1 MTHPTTRRDLFKLG
15 AGAVAG
21 GLASAAA
28 VPSTALAADDV
39 AAGFGDLKI
48 TKVTTFK
55 LECEL
60 ERAFGASVS
69 VPLSKTRDALLVKI
83 ETNAGHV
90 GWGESSPISGA
101 RATIDKFLAP
111 RLIGQNPMEYRK
123 LWRSLWGPNFGNGL
137 ATGAV
142 EMAINDIRGKALG
155 MPVAEV
161 FGGRFREKIPVY
173 VSALDYV
180 EGIPIEK
187 WYPMRAEKMVKQG
200 HRAIK
205 MRLGR
210 YPVAREIK
218 VVQTIRK
225 VVGPDVKLMADGNGA
240 YTMGNALKMAHY
252 LRTYDF
258 EFLEEPMP
266 QRSNNYPGYAKLREK
281 MPLPLAGG
289 EALDSR
295 EAAKAL
301 IDRQAFDIIQPDA
314 SLCGGIGE
322 VVFISELANL
332 SGVRCYPH
340 CWGADIVIAATVQTL
355 ALVPDPHFGL
365 PTDMPYL
372 ELDQSENP
380 WREGLAKGQIE
391 VKDGYVTVPRRPGL
405 GIEVDEKLVR
415 KYAV

>member
-1 MTHPTTRRDLFKLG
+1 MTQPTSRRDLLKLG

-21 GLASAAA
+21 GLAAASPAAA
-28 VPSTALAADDV
+28 RADDDDR
-39 AAGFGDLKI
+39 AKWPDLKI
-48 TKVTTFK
+48 KKVTSYL

-60 ERAFGASVS
+60 KRAFGASVS
-69 VPLSKTRDALLVKI
+69 VPLAKTRDALLVKI
-83 ETNAGHV
+83 ETNTGLV
-90 GWGESSPISGA
+90 GWGETSPISGA
-101 RATIDKFLAP
+101 RGTIDKFLAP
-111 RLIGQNPMEYRK
+111 RLIGQNPLEYRR

-155 MPVAEV
+155 MPVAEL
-161 FGGRFREKIPVY
+161 FGGRFRDRIPVY

-180 EGIPIEK
+180 EGIDIEK
-187 WYPMRAEKMVKQG
+187 WYPMRAEKMVKAG
-200 HRAIK
+200 HKAIK

-210 YPVAREIK
+210 HSVAREVK
-218 VVQTIRK
+218 VVQSIRRA
-225 VVGPDVKLMADGNGA
+225 VGPDIKLMADGNGA

-252 LRTYDF
+252 LRAYDF

-266 QRSNNYPGYAKLREK
+266 QRSNNYPGYARLREK

-301 IDRQAFDIIQPDA
+301 IDRRAFDIIQPDA

-322 VVFISELANL
+322 VLFISELANL

-365 PTDMPYL
+365 PTDTPYL

>member
-1 MTHPTTRRDLFKLG
+1 MPQRSSRRELLKIG
-15 AGAVAG
+15 AGVVAG
-21 GLASAAA
+21 GLAAATPA
-28 VPSTALAADDV
+28 TARDDDP
-39 AAGFGDLKI
+39 AKWPDLKI
-48 TKVTTFK
+48 SKVTSYL
-55 LECEL
+55 LECKL
-60 ERAFGASVS
+60 KRAFGASVS

-83 ETNAGHV
+83 ETDAGLV
-90 GWGESSPISGA
+90 GWGETSPISGA
-101 RATIDKFLAP
+101 RGTIDKFLAP
-111 RLIGQNPMEYRK
+111 RLIGRNPLEYRK
-123 LWRSLWGPNFGNGL
+123 LWRSLWGSNFGNGL

-187 WYPMRAEKMVKQG
+187 WYPMRAEKMVKAG

-210 YPVAREIK
+210 YPVEREFK
-218 VVQTIRK
+218 VVQSIRK
-225 VVGPDVKLMADGNGA
+225 AVGPGIKLMADGNGA
-240 YTMGNALKMAHY
+240 YTMGNALKMAQH
-252 LRTYDF
+252 LRALDF

-266 QRSNNYPGYAKLREK
+266 QRSNNYPGYDVLREK

-289 EALDSR
+289 EDLDSR

-301 IDRQAFDIIQPDA
+301 IDRRAFDIIQPDA

-332 SGVRCYPH
+332 SGIRCYPH

-365 PTDMPYL
+365 PTDTPYL

-380 WREGLAKGQIE
+380 WREGLAKGQIK

>member
-1 MTHPTTRRDLFKLG
+1 MPVATNRRDLLKLG
-15 AGAVAG
+15 AGTVT
-21 GLASAAA
+21 ASWAAA
-28 VPSTALAADDV
+28 AGTSRAAQGADDGAV
-39 AAGFGDLKI
+39 NWPKIKI
-48 TKVTTFK
+48 TKVTTYL

-69 VPLSKTRDALLVKI
+69 VPLDKKRDALLVKL
-83 ETNAGHV
+83 ETDSGLV
-90 GWGESSPISGA
+90 GWGETSPINGA
-101 RATIDKFLAP
+101 RGTIDKFLAP
-111 RLIGQNPMEYRK
+111 RLIGRNPLEYRA
-123 LWRSLWGPNFGNGL
+123 LWRSLWGANFGNGL
-137 ATGAV
+137 AVGAV
-142 EMAINDIRGKALG
+142 EMAINDLRGKALG
-155 MPVAEV
+155 MPVAEL
-161 FGGRFREKIPVY
+161 FGGRFRDTIPVY

-180 EGIPIEK
+180 EGIAIEE
-187 WYPMRAEKMVKQG
+187 WYPRRAEKMVAAG
-200 HRAIK
+200 HKAIK

-210 YPVAREIK
+210 YSVKRESK
-218 VVQTIRK
+218 VVQAVRRA
-225 VVGPDVKLMADGNGA
+225 VGPDIKLMADGNGA
-240 YTMGNALKMAHY
+240 YTMANALKMAHY
-252 LRTYDF
+252 LRTFDF

-266 QRSNNYPGYAKLREK
+266 QRSNNYPGYDVLREK

-301 IDRQAFDIIQPDA
+301 IDRRAFDIIQPDA
-314 SLCGGIGE
+314 SLCGGMGE
-322 VVFISELANL
+322 VVFISELAQL

-365 PTDMPYL
+365 PTDTPFL

-391 VKDGYVTVPRRPGL
+391 VQDGFVRVPRKPGL
-405 GIEVDEKLVR
+405 GITVDEELVQ

>member
-1 MTHPTTRRDLFKLG
+1 MTTHASRRDLLKLG

-21 GLASAAA
+21 GLAAATPA
-28 VPSTALAADDV
+28 VARAEEDDR
-39 AAGFGDLKI
+39 ARWPNLKI
-48 TKVTTFK
+48 TKVTSFL

-83 ETNAGHV
+83 ETDAGLV
-90 GWGESSPISGA
+90 GWGETSPISGA
-101 RATIDKFLAP
+101 RSTIDKFLAP
-111 RLIGQNPMEYRK
+111 RLIGQNPLEYRK

-155 MPVAEV
+155 MPVAEL
-161 FGGRFREKIPVY
+161 FGGRFRDKIPVY

-180 EGIPIEK
+180 EGIDIEK
-187 WYPMRAEKMVKQG
+187 WYPMRAEKMVKAG
-200 HRAIK
+200 HKAIK

-210 YPVAREIK
+210 YSVAREVK
-218 VVQTIRK
+218 VVKSIRK
-225 VVGPDVKLMADGNGA
+225 AVGPDIKLMADGNGA
-240 YTMGNALKMAHY
+240 YTMGNALKMAHH
-252 LRTYDF
+252 LRDYGF

-266 QRSNNYPGYAKLREK
+266 QRSNNYPGYDRLREK

-301 IDRQAFDIIQPDA
+301 IDRKAFDIIQPDA

-365 PTDMPYL
+365 PTDTPYL

-380 WREGLAKGQIE
+380 WREGLAKGQIK

>member
-1 MTHPTTRRDLFKLG
+1 MTHPTSRRDLFKLG

-21 GLASAAA
+21 GLASAATA
-28 VPSTALAADDV
+28 PSTALATLAADNV
-39 AAGFGDLKI
+39 AAAFAGLKI
-48 TKVTTFK
+48 TRVTTFK

-60 ERAFGASVS
+60 ERAFGVSVS
-69 VPLSKTRDALLVKI
+69 VPLSKTREALLVKI

-123 LWRSLWGPNFGNGL
+123 LWRSLWGSNFGNGL

-187 WYPMRAEKMVKQG
+187 WYPMRAEKMVQQG

-210 YPVAREIK
+210 YPIAREIK

-240 YTMGNALKMAHY
+240 YTMGNALK
-252 LRTYDF
+252 
-258 EFLEEPMP
+258 
-266 QRSNNYPGYAKLREK
+266 
-281 MPLPLAGG
+281 
-289 EALDSR
+289 
-295 EAAKAL
+295 
-301 IDRQAFDIIQPDA
+301 
-314 SLCGGIGE
+314 
-322 VVFISELANL
+322 
-332 SGVRCYPH
+332 
-340 CWGADIVIAATVQTL
+340 
-355 ALVPDPHFGL
+355 
-365 PTDMPYL
+365 
-372 ELDQSENP
+372 
-380 WREGLAKGQIE
+380 
-391 VKDGYVTVPRRPGL
+391 
-405 GIEVDEKLVR
+405 
-415 KYAV
+415 

>member
-1 MTHPTTRRDLFKLG
+1 MTQPTSRRDLLKLG

-21 GLASAAA
+21 GLAAATPVA
-28 VPSTALAADDV
+28 VRADDDDV
-39 AAGFGDLKI
+39 AAVPDLKI
-48 TKVTTFK
+48 TRVTTFH

-69 VPLSKTRDALLVKI
+69 VPLDKTRTALLVKI

-90 GWGESSPISGA
+90 GWGETSPISGA
-101 RATIDKFLAP
+101 QATIDTVLGPK
-111 RLIGQNPMEYRK
+111 LIGQNPMEYRR

-142 EMAINDIRGKALG
+142 DIALNDIRGKVLG
-155 MPVAEV
+155 LPVAEV
-161 FGGRFREKIPVY
+161 FGGRFREKVPVY

-187 WYPMRAEKMVKQG
+187 YYPARAEKMIKQG

-210 YPVAREIK
+210 FPVAREARVIK
-218 VVQTIRK
+218 KIRK
-225 VVGPDVKLMADGNGA
+225 IVGPDVKLMADGNGA
-240 YTMGNALKMAHY
+240 YTMGNALKMADHMAD
-252 LRTYDF
+252 LDF

-266 QRSNNYPGYAKLREK
+266 QRSNNSPGYERLREK

-289 EALDSR
+289 EAVDSR
-295 EAAKAL
+295 DAAHAL
-301 IDRQAFDIIQPDA
+301 LTRRAFDIIQPDA

-322 VVFISELANL
+322 VVFISELAYL
-332 SGVRCYPH
+332 SGTRCFPH
-340 CWGADIVIAATVQTL
+340 CWGADIIIAATVHAL
-355 ALVPDPHFGL
+355 SLVPDPHFGL
-365 PTDMPYL
+365 PTDTPFL

-391 VKDGYVTVPRRPGL
+391 VKDGYVTVPRKPGL

>member
-1 MTHPTTRRDLFKLG
+1 MAQRSSRRELLKIG
-15 AGAVAG
+15 AGVVAG
-21 GLASAAA
+21 GLAAATPAAA
-28 VPSTALAADDV
+28 RDDDR
-39 AAGFGDLKI
+39 AKWPDLKI
-48 TKVTTFK
+48 KKVTTFL

-83 ETNAGHV
+83 ETDAGLV
-90 GWGESSPISGA
+90 GWGETSPISGA
-101 RATIDKFLAP
+101 RGTIDKFLAP
-111 RLIGQNPMEYRK
+111 RLIGRNPLEYRK

-137 ATGAV
+137 AVGAV

-155 MPVAEV
+155 MPVAEL

-180 EGIPIEK
+180 EGIEIEK
-187 WYPMRAEKMVKQG
+187 WYPMRAEKMVKAG

-210 YPVAREIK
+210 HSVARETR
-218 VVQTIRK
+218 VVRTIRK
-225 VVGPDVKLMADGNGA
+225 AVGPDIKLMADGNGA
-240 YTMGNALKMAHY
+240 YTMGNALKMAHQ
-252 LRTYDF
+252 LRTLDF

-266 QRSNNYPGYAKLREK
+266 QRSNNYPGYDVLREK

-301 IDRQAFDIIQPDA
+301 IDRRAFDIIQPDA

-332 SGVRCYPH
+332 SGIRCYPH

-365 PTDMPYL
+365 PTDTPYL

-380 WREGLAKGQIE
+380 WREGLARGQIK

>member
-1 MTHPTTRRDLFKLG
+1 MTQPTNRRDLLKLG

-21 GLASAAA
+21 GLAA
-28 VPSTALAADDV
+28 VSPGTVRAADDDR
-39 AAGFGDLKI
+39 AKWPDLKI
-48 TKVTTFK
+48 TKVTSYL

-69 VPLSKTRDALLVKI
+69 VPLAKTRDALLVKI
-83 ETNAGHV
+83 ETDAGLV
-90 GWGESSPISGA
+90 GWGETSPISGA
-101 RATIDKFLAP
+101 RGTIDKFLAP
-111 RLIGQNPMEYRK
+111 RLIGQNPLEYRR

-155 MPVAEV
+155 MPVAEL
-161 FGGRFREKIPVY
+161 FGGRFRDKIPVY

-180 EGIPIEK
+180 EGIDIEK
-187 WYPMRAEKMVKQG
+187 WYPMRAEKMVKAG
-200 HRAIK
+200 HKAIK

-210 YPVAREIK
+210 YSVAREVKVIK
-218 VVQTIRK
+218 SIRK
-225 VVGPDVKLMADGNGA
+225 AVGPDVKLMADGNGA
-240 YTMGNALKMAHY
+240 YTMGSALKMAHH
-252 LRTYDF
+252 LKEFGF

-266 QRSNNYPGYAKLREK
+266 QRSNNYPGYDRLREK

-301 IDRQAFDIIQPDA
+301 IDRRAFDIIQPDA

-340 CWGADIVIAATVQTL
+340 CWGADIIIAATVQTL

-365 PTDMPYL
+365 PTDTPYL

-380 WREGLAKGQIE
+380 WRDALAKGQIE
-391 VKDGYVTVPRRPGL
+391 VKDGFVTVPRKPGL
-405 GIEVDEKLVR
+405 GIEVDENLVR